1 MNRSDKTP
9 YAGSVTVIPPPDQIA
24 VLRPRPAMGGFNLKN
39 TFKALG
45 FRNYKLWFIGHLAS
59 LVGTFMQVT
68 AQGFL
73 VYELTGS
80 PAYLGYVGFAA
91 GVPSWFLM
99 LYGGVVADRFSRRR
113 LLQITQAYLMILAIV
128 LAVLTFTGLI
138 RPWHII
144 ALSFCVGIGH
154 AFDAPSRHSFVFE
167 LVPREHLSNAIALN
181 STMFNLANTLGPAVG
196 GILYVAIGP
205 GSCFILNAVSFL
217 AVLAALQ
224 VMTLNSPRI
233 TRAAAPVGMA
243 LREGLRY
250 VFRHAGIR
258 SLIIITWVVSFFCMS
273 YQILMP
279 AWAVN
284 VLKGDAQTN
293 GWLQSARGTGALIGA
308 LLIASLGRIS
318 YRGKL
323 ISMALLAIPVLLIFF
338 SLSTHLYLSL
348 ILLVGIGLS
357 IIAVFNLVNASIQ
370 DLVND
375 ELRGRVMSIYSLVF
389 FGSVPIGS
397 LAAGGIAEYAGEPA
411 AVILNS
417 MAALVFGLYIWFFKP
432 GIRAAAE

>member
-9 YAGSVTVIPPPDQIA
+9 YTGSVTTIPPPDQIT
-24 VLRPRPAMGGFNLKN
+24 VPRPRPVSGGFNLKN
-39 TFKALG
+39 TFKALA
-45 FRNYKLWFIGHLAS
+45 FRNYRLWFMGHLAS

-73 VYELTGS
+73 VYELTES

-91 GVPSWFLM
+91 GVPAWFLM

-113 LLQITQAYLMILAIV
+113 LLQITQTYLMVLAIV
-128 LAVLTFTGLI
+128 LAVLTLTGLI
-138 RPWHII
+138 LPWHII
-144 ALSFCVGIGH
+144 ALSFGVGIGH

-181 STMFNLANTLGPAVG
+181 STMFNLANTLGPALG
-196 GILYVAIGP
+196 GILYVTIGP
-205 GSCFILNAVSFL
+205 AGCFILNAFSFL
-217 AVLAALQ
+217 AVLTALQ
-224 VMTLNSPRI
+224 AMKLTSPVAI
-233 TRAAAPVGMA
+233 RAAAPAGKA

-250 VFRHAGIR
+250 VFRHPGIR
-258 SLIIITWVVSFFCMS
+258 SLVSITLVVSFFCMS
-273 YQILMP
+273 YRTLMP

-284 VLKGDAQTN
+284 VLHGDAQTN
-293 GWLQSARGTGALIGA
+293 GWLQSARGIGALIGA
-308 LLIASLGRIS
+308 LLIAALGRIS
-318 YRGKL
+318 YRGRL

-338 SLSTHLYLSL
+338 ALSTHLYLSL

-397 LAAGGIAEYAGEPA
+397 LLAGGIAEYAGEPA
-411 AVILNS
+411 AIIIHSL
-417 MAALVFGLYIWFFKP
+417 AAFGFGLYIWFFKS
-432 GIRAAAE
+432 GIRAPAE